1 MAERR
6 ERGSTVRLI
15 NDQAEHPGVHGHDK
29 FTLNNSADALAE
41 RLLILAERTPGMLYQ
56 YRLRP
61 DGTSHF
67 PFTTTG
73 IRDIY
78 GVTPEEVVNDAQR
91 VFDVLHHDDLEGIA
105 NSIIESCQSLT
116 PWQHTYRVNHPSG
129 RTLWVRGHSVPQR
142 LDDGSTLWHGY
153 IVDVTEQ
160 QLTEQT
166 LTERERYLRAIFDAE
181 PECVKVISAA
191 GKLLDMNA
199 AGLEMIEVADLAE
212 AQSFDIFEVLLPEYV
227 EPYMACHKR
236 ALAGETVSLE
246 FEIIGRRG
254 RHLWMSTRM
263 VPLVGV
269 DGTTSVLSV
278 TRDISEQKA
287 LEFELMTAARTDRL
301 TGLCNRT
308 LLVERLQRRIERRSQ
323 RRFALLF
330 MDVDRFKLINDSM
343 GHEVGDQM
351 LLEVATRLRSV
362 VRCTDSISSQV
373 RGNTVARLGGDEFVI
388 LLDDVKLVSDAAG
401 VAGRILERLRKPY
414 LLGSHRIITDASIG
428 IVLCQGE
435 YERAEEVIR
444 DADTAMYEAKRAG
457 RGRAVVFQPS
467 MRDRVQ
473 WLVAL
478 EDELR
483 LAIDH
488 QEFRVLYQPI
498 VELENGTPTGYEA
511 LVRWHHPT
519 RGVVSPADFI
529 PIAEDTGLILPLGD
543 FVFRQ
548 AVMDAR
554 RWSDHG
560 ASAYVS
566 INLSAHQ
573 LMEPLWLN
581 RFEQHLEIA
590 GIEASQVLLEITETT
605 LMHDYERAEAILTKL
620 RSSGFR
626 IGLDDFGTGYS
637 SLACLHRL
645 PIDVLKFDR
654 SFIQQMQSGQVI
666 TLMRGLVTTAHD
678 LGITV
683 VAEGIESD
691 EQWGMLRE
699 IGCRLGQGYRF
710 GRPVALDGVI
720 NLDRAA

>member
-1 MAERR
+1 MRENRKRR
-6 ERGSTVRLI
+6 ATVKLI
-15 NDQAEHPGVHGHDK
+15 DYQGEHPGDIASDP
-29 FTLNNSADALAE
+29 FTLCASPDALAE

-73 IRDIY
+73 IQDIY
-78 GVTPEEVVNDAQR
+78 GVSPEEVVHDAR
-91 VFDVLHHDDLEGIA
+91 CVFDVLHPDDLDGIS
-105 NSIIESCQSLT
+105 NSIIESCQNLT

-129 RTLWVRGHSVPQR
+129 RTLWVRGHSVPER
-142 LDDGSTLWHGY
+142 LADGSTLWHGY

-160 QLTEQT
+160 YATEHA
-166 LTERERYLRAIFDAE
+166 LIERERYLRAIFDAE
-181 PECVKVISAA
+181 PECVKVISAE
-191 GKLLDMNA
+191 GKLLEMNT

-212 AQSFDIFEVLLPEYV
+212 AQSFDVFELLLPEYV
-227 EPYMACHKR
+227 EPYIECHQR
-236 ALAGETVSLE
+236 ALAGETVAYE
-246 FEIIGRRG
+246 FEVRGRKG
-254 RHLWMSTRM
+254 RHLWMSSRM
-263 VPLVGV
+263 VPLVGA
-269 DGTTSVLSV
+269 DGSTSVLSV
-278 TRDISEQKA
+278 TRDITEQKA
-287 LEFELMTAARTDRL
+287 LEMELMAAARTDRL

-308 LLVERLQRRIERRSQ
+308 LLLERVQHRIERKGQ
-323 RRFALLF
+323 RPFAVLF

-362 VRCTDSISSQV
+362 VRCSDSISSQV

-388 LLDDVKLVSDAAG
+388 LLDDVKLIADAAG
-401 VAGRILERLRKPY
+401 VADRILGRLRKPY

-428 IVLCQGE
+428 IVLSEGE
-435 YERAEEVIR
+435 YQRAEDVIR

-457 RGRAVVFQPS
+457 RGRAVVFHPS

-498 VELENGTPTGYEA
+498 VELDQGIPCGYEA

-554 RWSDHG
+554 RWRDQG

-566 INLSAHQ
+566 INLSPHQ

-666 TLMRGLVTTAHD
+666 TLMRGLVSTAHD
-678 LGITV
+678 LGISV
-683 VAEGIESD
+683 VAEGIETD
-691 EQWGMLRE
+691 EQWAMLRE

-710 GRPVALDGVI
+710 GKPVALDGVI